1 MKTLL
6 LLRHAKSSW
15 SEPGS
20 KDFDRPLKGK
30 GFEDAALIGGHLLA
44 SGCVPDVIISS
55 PALRARQTAEAVANS
70 VANSVANAVAN
81 AVAGANTR
89 VPGDAP
95 KLSFDKSLYEAPTEA
110 ILQVARSAGEDPDV
124 LMLVGHNPSMQL
136 AALKFCGEGAPA
148 LLAEMLRGFP
158 TTGLARFTFRAAGW
172 RDISWFGATLLDFI
186 SAKALR

>member
-15 SEPGS
+15 SEPGL

-44 SGCVPDVIISS
+44 SGCVPHVIISS

-70 VANSVANAVAN
+70 VTNAVTN
-81 AVAGANTR
+81 AVAGANT
-89 VPGDAP
+89 P
-95 KLSFDKSLYEAPTEA
+95 KLSFDQSLYEAQPAA
-110 ILQVARSAGEDPDV
+110 ILRVARSAGEDRDV

-136 AALKFCGEGAPA
+136 AALKFCGEGAQG
-148 LLAEMLRGFP
+148 LLAEMLRGYP
-158 TTGLARFTFRAAGW
+158 TTGLARFTFREASW
-172 RDISWFGATLLDFI
+172 QDISWSGATPLDFI

>member
-44 SGCVPDVIISS
+44 SGCVPHVIISS

-70 VANSVANAVAN
+70 VAN
-81 AVAGANTR
+81 AVAGANT
-89 VPGDAP
+89 P
-95 KLSFDKSLYEAPTEA
+95 KLSFDQSLYEAQPAA
-110 ILQVARSAGEDPDV
+110 ILRVARSADEDPDV

-136 AALKFCGEGAPA
+136 AALKFCGEGAQG
-148 LLAEMLRGFP
+148 LLAEMLRGYP
-158 TTGLARFTFRAAGW
+158 TTGLARFTFREAGW
-172 RDISWFGATLLDFI
+172 QDISWSGATPLDFI